1 MNNQSSPGHFSDSI
15 FVASKSFVYIPII
28 IFVVVLVEL
37 IVIVLLA
44 CRTKKESRAI
54 LRPAKKKS
62 IIDRLTLRPRT
73 ALHSYIFPN
82 RKTLVT
88 FGVRRNITENTNT
101 LQSSTENIINSESS
115 SHKESN
121 NETNVEGDVP
131 TNETTLPVIH
141 FVDSPAYTI
150 TDKDESDE
158 CISIKADACLSSG
171 ADSIYTD
178 AENTA
183 VVSSLLA
190 EPNSIYC
197 TISSLR
203 GHNLIHSANKHLK
216 YIPAE
221 AHCNNQQ
228 EVPNSCEDQRNSEV
242 YSEIGD
248 SFVSIGTMLDSVKP
262 QGISGTLPKCQ
273 IKSFQ
278 RKLNAQCWSNPCI
291 PTISLHCN
299 NRRSNVSD
307 SHIYSEIPLAMN
319 IKRTQEHS
327 LENNSLREEVIQSL
341 ENCSFS
347 QQDQTLEKVQ
357 LGLLNGVSACGNCS
371 GEARDSV
378 YDALANSSIEYN
390 YEPFRSSSRSS
401 HPRCSSPIYVE
412 PDFFFTTTA
421 SDVEGQS
428 SCTNQSREFSKH
440 HSINEI
446 MSYEKGKSSLMEE
459 LTEPDQEDYWEADGY
474 KEDLPTLDN
483 CETNKL
489 TCFKSNCIQE
499 KTNLLSSSLCDT
511 SSKVDISDGDYVGL
525 NDCISEC

>member
-15 FVASKSFVYIPII
+15 LYFASKSFVYIPII
-28 IFVVVLVEL
+28 FVVVLVEL
-37 IVIVLLA
+37 ILIVLLA

-62 IIDRLTLRPRT
+62 LFDRLTLRPRT

-88 FGVRRNITENTNT
+88 FGVRRNITENPNT

-150 TDKDESDE
+150 PDKDESDE

-171 ADSIYTD
+171 ADLIYTD

-197 TISSLR
+197 TISSMR

-216 YIPAE
+216 YITAE
-221 AHCNNQQ
+221 SHCNNQQ
-228 EVPNSCEDQRNSEV
+228 EVPKSCEDLRNSEV

-248 SFVSIGTMLDSVKP
+248 SLGSIGTMLDSVKP

-319 IKRTQEHS
+319 IKLTQEHS
-327 LENNSLREEVIQSL
+327 LENNSLREEVINSF

-347 QQDQTLEKVQ
+347 QQDRTLEKVQ
-357 LGLLNGVSACGNCS
+357 LGLLNGVSAGGNCS
-371 GEARDSV
+371 GEAKDSV
-378 YDALANSSIEYN
+378 YDALANSSIEHN

-401 HPRCSSPIYVE
+401 QCYSTPIYVE

-428 SCTNQSREFSKH
+428 SSTNQSRLLSEH
-440 HSINEI
+440 HSINELT
-446 MSYEKGKSSLMEE
+446 SYEKETSSQMEE
-459 LTEPDQEDYWEADGY
+459 LTEPGQEDYWEADGY
-474 KEDLPTLDN
+474 KEELPTLDN
-483 CETNKL
+483 CEMNKS
-489 TCFKSNCIQE
+489 TCFKSKCIQD

-511 SSKVDISDGDYVGL
+511 SSKVDISDDDYVGL
-525 NDCISEC
+525 NDCVSEC